1 MAGIEKYEA
10 ARRDLLALWT
20 AKQRLLLVALSRFPK
35 SHPLFKSI
43 SRVCHN
49 DATCQV
55 RHLCDEAICE
65 AADRYGDDVFR
76 NRPVD
81 DVLIPAVTHRFY
93 GITQLLPEERV
104 KLDRTK
110 QLSAS
115 DIELL

>member
-1 MAGIEKYEA
+1 MSFRCVFESFGHASPCKRNMAGIEKYEA

-35 SHPLFKSI
+35 SHPQFKSI

-65 AADRYGDDVFR
+65 AADRDGDDMFG

-81 DVLIPAVTHRFY
+81 DDV
-93 GITQLLPEERV
+93 LLPDETQCFLV
-104 KLDRTK
+104 
-110 QLSAS
+110 
-115 DIELL
+115 